1 VETSHWTKAIDVLQA
16 AQIAMRAIAP
26 ITMTRWQAAEKQQ
39 PGCVV
44 VFGRTE
50 RNDHIPAPG
59 LLS

>member
-1 VETSHWTKAIDVLQA
+1 
-16 AQIAMRAIAP
+16 MRATVA
-26 ITMTRWQAAEKQQ
+26 ITMKNWQAAEKQQ
-39 PGCVV
+39 PGCV